1 MLRLCPRT
9 TPTQRRDGN
18 TAPSREEENAVNTE
32 IQVDR
37 LVIQANR
44 AKLADKYEKRLRR
57 IARLAKR
64 IRERPTMMGVD
75 DIADVLQ
82 ISELAEKK
90 P

>member
-44 AKLADKYEKRLRR
+44 AKLADKYERRLTYPGY
-57 IARLAKR
+57 AFCDP
-64 IRERPTMMGVD
+64 REEWEG
-75 DIADVLQ
+75 
-82 ISELAEKK
+82 SEGG
-90 P
+90 PD